1 MTVTTVASVLLVRQ
15 VLLAGL
21 DDRIDA
27 ALVQESREL
36 RRLEDTGSDP
46 ETGEPFGTDVRRL
59 LEVFLDRNVPA
70 RNEALLT
77 FVSGELFLRSRN
89 VLPYSLEEDEV
100 LVARWS
106 AVTKPDAG
114 FVETPGGTVRYLAVP
129 ILARG
134 EVFGVFV
141 AAVFRDLEAREI
153 DPAVRA
159 GSLVGVAALLIGSV
173 LAFLVARRII
183 RPVQAVQ
190 ATARTISESDLSRRI
205 EVSGDDEIAHLAE
218 TFNEL
223 LDRLERAF
231 AAQRAFVDDAGHEL
245 RTPITIIRGQLEVL
259 SDDPEE
265 QREAIALV
273 TGELDRMSR
282 MVKDLLLLAKA
293 QQPEFLEFDL
303 VDVGALTREVHDK
316 SRALGSR
323 GWSLERVAQ
332 GTLVGDRQ
340 RLAQA
345 LIQLLQNAV
354 DHTDP
359 GAEIAIG
366 SRIAGGLARFWV
378 RDTGPGIP
386 SELRDRIFERF
397 SRTGSHRSEGA
408 GLGLSIVQTIA
419 EGHGGRVWVESEVGV
434 GSTFTIEV
442 PVDQDPAGMEV
453 A

>member
-1 MTVTTVASVLLVRQ
+1 M
-15 VLLAGL
+15 
-21 DDRIDA
+21 
-27 ALVQESREL
+27 
-36 RRLEDTGSDP
+36 
-46 ETGEPFGTDVRRL
+46 
-59 LEVFLDRNVPA
+59 
-70 RNEALLT
+70 
-77 FVSGELFLRSRN
+77 
-89 VLPYSLEEDEV
+89 
-100 LVARWS
+100 
-106 AVTKPDAG
+106 
-114 FVETPGGTVRYLAVP
+114 
-129 ILARG
+129 
-134 EVFGVFV
+134 
-141 AAVFRDLEAREI
+141 
-153 DPAVRA
+153 
-159 GSLVGVAALLIGSV
+159 
-173 LAFLVARRII
+173 
-183 RPVQAVQ
+183 
-190 ATARTISESDLSRRI
+190 
-205 EVSGDDEIAHLAE
+205 
-218 TFNEL
+218 
-223 LDRLERAF
+223 
-231 AAQRAFVDDAGHEL
+231 
-245 RTPITIIRGQLEVL
+245 L

-323 GWSLERVAQ
+323 GWSLERIAQ

-366 SRIAGGLARFWV
+366 STTGGGLARFWV

-419 EGHGGRVWVESEVGV
+419 EAHGGRVWVESEVGV

-442 PVDQDPAGMEV
+442 PVDQDPAGTEV